1 MSLGLALSGG
11 GIKGAAHIGVIK
23 ALEENNIKIDYIS
36 GTSSGSLIATMYAM
50 GYTPDE
56 MYNLFKKYSKKIG
69 YISLFN
75 IIKLIYGIIFK
86 RKIIIKSINNGKKLK
101 KIIEKICLDKKI
113 TNINQI
119 KMPLLIPSVDLN
131 TGTVCIF
138 SSKDYR
144 SSYSDKIIYNSNINI
159 CNAIYAS
166 CSYPGVFEPI
176 CYKNMYLID
185 GGIRENIPWKETQ
198 KLGADKVL
206 SVIFKSDI
214 PNPNERNVLNII
226 TDSIGLLSHELA
238 NYEIEGTNYLI
249 QIPTEN
255 IGLLNFKEVDTLF
268 NLGYNTTMNK
278 IKKGNIEKLLI
289 N

>member
-1 MSLGLALSGG
+1 
-11 GIKGAAHIGVIK
+11 
-23 ALEENNIKIDYIS
+23 
-36 GTSSGSLIATMYAM
+36 
-50 GYTPDE
+50 
-56 MYNLFKKYSKKIG
+56 
-69 YISLFN
+69 
-75 IIKLIYGIIFK
+75 
-86 RKIIIKSINNGKKLK
+86 
-101 KIIEKICLDKKI
+101 
-113 TNINQI
+113 
-119 KMPLLIPSVDLN
+119 
-131 TGTVCIF
+131 
-138 SSKDYR
+138 
-144 SSYSDKIIYNSNINI
+144 
-159 CNAIYAS
+159 
-166 CSYPGVFEPI
+166 
-176 CYKNMYLID
+176 MYLID